1 MNRKF
6 LKPITALCMI
16 LFLAAVLVPQSFAGE
31 FTTSA
36 SQSTSYVKHSLTPV
50 ANNCQTPIE
59 EKVEEK
65 NQDSITN
72 FPVLISYIV
81 VNLCAVAP
89 EKRQTC
95 EFGRQALTGSTPLY
109 LSKRTLLI

>member
-1 MNRKF
+1 MNRRY

-16 LFLAAVLVPQSFAGE
+16 LFLASVLAPQSFAGE
-31 FTTSA
+31 SIASA

-50 ANNCQTPIE
+50 ANSCQTPIE

-72 FPVLISYIV
+72 FPILISYIV
-81 VNLCAVAP
+81 VNLFAVAP

-95 EFGRQALTGSTPLY
+95 EFGHLALTGNTPLY
-109 LSKRTLLI
+109 LYKRTLLI